1 MTSYRGD
8 EAIDWFGFSRLW
20 SLPVG
25 YATTTSRIDSLNRTK
40 TLNESLATA
49 GLLFFCKG
57 DDGMSTDILYEAALT
72 WKELM
77 QFNYVFTYGYKKQLH
92 TITLAFPPERFPH
105 LAGFQYLT
113 DVSLPRFNR
122 SKTLDMIL
130 RKKIMLSQI
139 EKGSQY
145 QESVKP
151 RLEALVRLKQTI
163 EQDFIL
169 HSYMPRFYSFST
181 QIQADYL
188 ISKATPPIDFIF
200 IIRSTSS
207 GAISVC
213 DFVCCSAFTQTDR
226 DYRENQRPRTI
237 LKKERICVST
247 SENVI
252 LYDRLT
258 GQE

>member
-1 MTSYRGD
+1 
-8 EAIDWFGFSRLW
+8 
-20 SLPVG
+20 
-25 YATTTSRIDSLNRTK
+25 
-40 TLNESLATA
+40 
-49 GLLFFCKG
+49 
-57 DDGMSTDILYEAALT
+57 
-72 WKELM
+72 
-77 QFNYVFTYGYKKQLH
+77 
-92 TITLAFPPERFPH
+92 
-105 LAGFQYLT
+105 
-113 DVSLPRFNR
+113 
-122 SKTLDMIL
+122 MIL

-207 GAISVC
+207 GDISVC

-247 SENVI
+247 SETVI